1 MRALTE
7 IEVQYVSGGN
17 GKAPPPLPAPPKDSP
32 QSSNEGPSWLEV
44 VTGGL
49 AGIVSRTQDLIAGV
63 AEDIGAGLRAV
74 TDKGPE
80 TVEFTWSEGYS
91 RTSCATGQE
100 LDGDKCTYPDKPK
113 DKPKSKGD

>member
-17 GKAPPPLPAPPKDSP
+17 GKAPPPPAPQPKDGP
-32 QSSNEGPSWLEV
+32 PSSNDGPSWLEV

-49 AGIVSRTQDLIAGV
+49 AGIVARTQDLIAGI

-80 TVEFTWSEGYS
+80 TVEFSWSEGYS
-91 RTSCATGQE
+91 RTSFATGQE
-100 LDGDKCTYPDKPK
+100 LHGDKCTYPDKPNA
-113 DKPKSKGD
+113 

>member
-1 MRALTE
+1 MRTLTD

-17 GKAPPPLPAPPKDSP
+17 GKAPIPPAGPAPNDGTKGSWGDWVQDIGKDI
-32 QSSNEGPSWLEV
+32 
-44 VTGGL
+44 L
-49 AGIVSRTQDLIAGV
+49 AGAARMADAIAGF
-63 AEDIGAGLRAV
+63 AEDVGQALVNV

-80 TVEFTWSEGYS
+80 SIKINFDGYS

-113 DKPKSKGD
+113 GD

>member
-17 GKAPPPLPAPPKDSP
+17 GKPPAPQPKDGP
-32 QSSNEGPSWLEV
+32 TSSNDGPSWLEV

-49 AGIVSRTQDLIAGV
+49 AGIVTRTQEMIAGV

-80 TVEFTWSEGYS
+80 TEKFSWSEGYS